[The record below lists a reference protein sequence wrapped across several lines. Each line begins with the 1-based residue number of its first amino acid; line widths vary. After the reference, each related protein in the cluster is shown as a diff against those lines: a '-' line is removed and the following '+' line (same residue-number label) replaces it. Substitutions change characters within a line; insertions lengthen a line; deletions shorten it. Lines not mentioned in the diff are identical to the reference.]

1 MSLIL
6 AFGVCFQLPVILT
19 LLAKIGVV
27 TSDMLR
33 KGRRYAIVI
42 AFAVAAVLTPP
53 DLLSQI
59 SLGIPTVLLYELSIF
74 AVVYVERK
82 KKAAEEAEKAKE
94 AGEQAGDAEA
104 TP

>member
-1 MSLIL
+1 
-6 AFGVCFQLPVILT
+6 
-19 LLAKIGVV
+19 
-27 TSDMLR
+27 MLR

-74 AVVYVERK
+74 AVAFVERK
-82 KKAAEEAEKAKE
+82 REAAEKAKD
-94 AGEQAGDAEA
+94 GNGAEA
-104 TP
+104 V